1 MEWFTLMNDSML
13 LRTAYLDESNKLWS
27 IGLENLKRW
36 VTQYFVH
43 LDRIVTSKSDGSVND
58 ELGRRFII
66 EEVDVDS
73 EKLNIPDLE
82 KASQDDIKALT
93 NVFDSWLLNA
103 VGDVD
108 GGAEL
113 NIQNSAR
120 FCDFLVI
127 DEGAPRSLVDL
138 SKETPPLTLVS
149 REERRARI
157 NQYGDSQA
165 VKRFQGV
172 QKGDNYYGWMR
183 MWTEDTPNAW
193 FGRTGKSGKYN
204 YAFESTEIPRGSGKL
219 WYFSD
224 LRSIGKTRWREG
236 SSLGSAPT
244 YAKGIVNVH
253 SPLGTVNDTDA
264 SCASWAIDTWKAV
277 LTAFPSLARIITPIL
292 QLLLDLVVVSGVDGT
307 RPVFRARDDCGE
319 TIDDQNF
326 YYGRHAPKR
335 AAKLTGTCFT
345 TQWRGQYSRL
355 YPQKHPKALCNRLV
369 DCDCTNFETA
379 KDAAFGQPIC
389 LAPPQREPAP
399 NEAVPADTTIP
410 TDAAGYSHYT
420 PDPPVSATVG
430 TGKTENCGPWPAAA
444 AGKTCSTIAFPSGAT
459 ITISLEVNLTL
470 GTVISDWT
478 GRFGGKGDAWRAFP
492 FGVWDGCLGGNSVP
506 V

>member
-1 MEWFTLMNDSML
+1 MSIKETFPIASRELFAYHIREFRGNKDTQAMGWFTLMNDSMC
-13 LRTAYLDESNKLWS
+13 RYKDSGRYAE
-27 IGLENLKRW
+27 
-36 VTQYFVH
+36 
-43 LDRIVTSKSDGSVND
+43 GSWGYTVND

-103 VGDVD
+103 VSDD
-108 GGAEL
+108 GNSEF

-127 DEGAPRSLVDL
+127 DEGALRSLVDL
-138 SKETPPLTLVS
+138 SKETPPLALVS

-157 NQYGDSQA
+157 NQYCDSHVWLVDSQT
-165 VKRFQGV
+165 VKRLQGI
-172 QKGDNYYGWMR
+172 QKGDNYYGWMG
-183 MWTEDTPNAW
+183 MCTEDIPHAW
-193 FGRTGKSGKYN
+193 FERTGKSDSK
-204 YAFESTEIPRGSGKL
+204 EKV
-219 WYFSD
+219 
-224 LRSIGKTRWREG
+224 EG

-244 YAKGIVNVH
+244 YAKGNVNGIFL
-253 SPLGTVNDTDA
+253 LGLGMA
-264 SCASWAIDTWKAV
+264 SEIDQCCW
-277 LTAFPSLARIITPIL
+277 
-292 QLLLDLVVVSGVDGT
+292 
-307 RPVFRARDDCGE
+307 RARVA
-319 TIDDQNF
+319 TN
-326 YYGRHAPKR
+326 HLK
-335 AAKLTGTCFT
+335 TM
-345 TQWRGQYSRL
+345 
-355 YPQKHPKALCNRLV
+355 CNRSV
-369 DCDCTNFETA
+369 DYDCTNCQTA
-379 KDAAFGQPIC
+379 KDAAFDHTIC
-389 LAPPQREPAP
+389 LAPPKREPAP
-399 NEAVPADTTIP
+399 NEAVPADTTTP

-459 ITISLEVNLTL
+459 ITISLEVNPTL

-492 FGVWDGCLGGNSVP
+492 FGVWDGCLGGNSKPDTPAVASLIYAA
-506 V
+506 